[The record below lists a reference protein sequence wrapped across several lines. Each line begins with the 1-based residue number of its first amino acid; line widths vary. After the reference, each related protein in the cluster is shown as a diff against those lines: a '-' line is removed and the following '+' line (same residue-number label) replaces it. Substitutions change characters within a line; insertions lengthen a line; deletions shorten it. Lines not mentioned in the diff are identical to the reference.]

1 MIKSIRH
8 GLGVDVS
15 YNENVCVI
23 AYNSDTITVNNTKE
37 HVIELLINDLAT
49 IKLYTEFGLEV
60 ELVPDG
66 CHSLDVQCSRTNN
79 TCNEFQM
86 SIDGYQVAQI
96 SLLTELEISI
106 KLFARASNEPV
117 WLATLRVY
125 G

>member
-23 AYNSDTITVNNTKE
+23 AYDSNTITVNNTKE
-37 HVIELLINDLAT
+37 HVIELSINDLAT
-49 IKLYTEFGLEV
+49 IKLYTEFGFEV
-60 ELVPDG
+60 ELLPDG
-66 CHSLDVQCSRTNN
+66 CHSIDVTCTRTNN
-79 TCNEFQM
+79 TCNEFQI
-86 SIDGYQVAQI
+86 SIDGYQAIQI
-96 SLLTELEISI
+96 SLVSELEISI

-117 WLATLRVY
+117 WLSTVHVY